1 MHTWRHSKGRWK
13 GITCLDCTTCLLF
26 FKEPNAWVLVWTRRE
41 REREENKEGKEEVRF
56 KGRKTGRDRRRKGQK
71 EELFGGRK
79 LFTVIYCH
87 KHASPWASVLSE
99 NVAGS
104 CSGGNPTPPPLFIST
119 AHGKQYEAKAKM
131 PPSHDSLEHW
141 GSMHC
146 GWWESLNLGKA
157 PME

>member
-1 MHTWRHSKGRWK
+1 MNK
-13 GITCLDCTTCLLF
+13 
-26 FKEPNAWVLVWTRRE
+26 E

-87 KHASPWASVLSE
+87 KHASPRASVLSE

-104 CSGGNPTPPPLFIST
+104 CSGGNPTPPTLYQHSP
-119 AHGKQYEAKAKM
+119 
-131 PPSHDSLEHW
+131 
-141 GSMHC
+141 
-146 GWWESLNLGKA
+146 WETV
-157 PME
+157 